1 MLNEAD
7 INQATIAPYVL
18 LALHKLGGTGSPK
31 QVAEVIADDL
41 TLSEEFLNEKTLKTN
56 TSVFLTNIHFSR
68 VRLSW
73 TGYIDHLERAK
84 WALTQKAKDIIPA
97 LRDEQS
103 HKAFV
108 KEVMAESTK
117 ESIKRRKVNKE
128 NKEKSTNS
136 ELVDEEKDVEE
147 SLADE
152 TREERRELD
161 IIKNITPEQFERLC
175 GKLFEGAGYEDVKI
189 TQLSRDGGYDG
200 QAFYL
205 LGLTRMKVVF
215 ESKRYSDGKIDERK
229 IRQLEQVK
237 TDEKAEKAVCITTSP
252 FTKDAKNRAN
262 EYGMELID
270 GERLIELLK
279 KYHIGFEQQ
288 IDKKIFDDI

>member
-1 MLNEAD
+1 MSKESGID
-7 INQATIAPYVL
+7 QTTIAPYIL

-31 QVAEVIADDL
+31 QVAEMIADDL
-41 TLSEEFLNEKTLKTN
+41 ELSEEFLSKTTPKTN
-56 TSVFLTNIHFSR
+56 TSVFRMNIHFSR

-84 WALTQKAKDIIPA
+84 WTLTPKAKDIIPA

-103 HKAFV
+103 HSAFI
-108 KEVMAESTK
+108 KEVMDESNKESTK
-117 ESIKRRKVNKE
+117 RRKA
-128 NKEKSTNS
+128 NKEKSTNL
-136 ELVDEEKDVEE
+136 EVMDEEKDVEE

-161 IIKNITPEQFERLC
+161 IIKKIKPEQFERLC

-200 QAFYL
+200 HAFYL

-237 TDEKAEKAVCITTSP
+237 TDEKAEKAVCITTSS

-288 IDKKIFDDI
+288 IDKNFFDDI

>member
-7 INQATIAPYVL
+7 IDQTTIVPYIL

-56 TSVFLTNIHFSR
+56 TSVFRMNIHFAR

-84 WALTQKAKDIIPA
+84 WTLTQKAKGIIPA
-97 LRDEQS
+97 LLDEQS

-108 KEVMAESTK
+108 KEVMDESNK
-117 ESIKRRKVNKE
+117 ESLKRRKENKE
-128 NKEKSTNS
+128 NKGNSTNS
-136 ELVDEEKDVEE
+136 KIVDEEKDVEE
-147 SLADE
+147 SLVDE
-152 TREERRELD
+152 TQKEETELE
-161 IIKNITPEQFERLC
+161 IIKNITAEQFERLC
-175 GKLFEGAGYEDVKI
+175 AILFKEAKYVDVEN
-189 TQLSRDGGYDG
+189 TQRSRDGGYDG
-200 QAFYL
+200 HAFYL

-215 ESKRYSDGKIDERK
+215 ESKRYNAVAVGIDP
-229 IRQLEQVK
+229 IRRLLHVK
-237 TDEKAEKAVCITTSP
+237 EKQKAEKAVFITTSS
-252 FTKDAKNRAN
+252 FTKDARNEAN
-262 EYGMELID
+262 EYGMELIG

-279 KYHIGFEQQ
+279 KYKIGFEQQ
-288 IDKKIFDDI
+288 IDKSFFDNV